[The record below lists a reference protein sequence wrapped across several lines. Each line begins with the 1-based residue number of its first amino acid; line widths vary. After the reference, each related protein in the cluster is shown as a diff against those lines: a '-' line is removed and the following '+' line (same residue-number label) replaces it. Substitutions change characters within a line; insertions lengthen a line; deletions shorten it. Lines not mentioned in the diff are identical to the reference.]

1 MPPVAYAALIVALVS
16 AFGGWKFHSW
26 YDAAERAEYE
36 RGQAMALKGA
46 ADAIAKIDVRAV
58 TISRQLETE
67 IVEKP
72 VYRDC
77 RVPASGMLLVHRA
90 YGGTESDAG
99 KDGVPASGSPSS
111 GGDIPRTGDVRVDGT
126 GDTIP

>member
-72 VYRDC
+72 VYRDG
-77 RVPASGMLLVHRA
+77 RVPASGMLLVHREIGRA
-90 YGGTESDAG
+90 H
-99 KDGVPASGSPSS
+99 V
-111 GGDIPRTGDVRVDGT
+111 
-126 GDTIP
+126 